1 MHNTFRITSPR
12 QPLRLARR
20 AALSLLA
27 VGFMG
32 VAGMPASL
40 AASATPTVRAPQ
52 VDSPKRVLFVG
63 NSYMYYGDSLH
74 NHVRRMVDAGG
85 IAPLDSLQYKSS
97 TIGGAALDHHP
108 IDWLTTP
115 GRIGVKEPFE
125 LVIMQGGS
133 GEPLSPK
140 RAAKFREV
148 LAENNK
154 LIRARGGKVA
164 LYMTHA
170 YAATHKQ
177 YKPENIRLTEAMYVE
192 AGNEI
197 GALVIPVG
205 LAFEEAYRRH
215 PELVLHKSDGTHPT
229 LIGTYLAASTVYA
242 AVYGKSP
249 VGNPYDYEGAIDA
262 ATAKKLQQVAQDT
275 VERFYRR

>member
-1 MHNTFRITSPR
+1 MQNTFFIPFSR
-12 QPLRLARR
+12 QPLKLARR

-27 VGFMG
+27 VGFMT
-32 VAGMPASL
+32 VASMQASL
-40 AASATPTVRAPQ
+40 AASPAPTVRAPQ

-85 IAPLDSLQYKSS
+85 ITPLDTLKYKSS
-97 TIGGAALDHHP
+97 TIGGSALEHHP
-108 IDWLTTP
+108 VDWLTTP

-133 GEPLSPK
+133 GEPLSAK

-154 LIRARGGKVA
+154 LITARGGKVA

-170 YAATHKQ
+170 YTATHKQ

-215 PELVLHKSDGTHPT
+215 PELVLHKSDATHPS

-249 VGNPYDYEGAIDA
+249 VGNPYDYGGAVDS

-275 VERFYRR
+275 VESFYRR

>member
-1 MHNTFRITSPR
+1 MRKTSFVTALG
-12 QPLRLARR
+12 QPPARARR
-20 AALSLLA
+20 AAVSLLVA
-27 VGFMG
+27 SFMG
-32 VAGMPASL
+32 VVGTASSL
-40 AASATPTVRAPQ
+40 AASPAPTVRAPQ

-85 IAPLDSLQYKSS
+85 IAPEDSLQYKSS
-97 TIGGAALDHHP
+97 TIGGAALEHHP
-108 IDWLTTP
+108 VDWLTTP

-125 LVIMQGGS
+125 LVILQGGS
-133 GEPLSPK
+133 GEPLSPT

-154 LIRARGGKVA
+154 LIRARGGRVA

-170 YAATHKQ
+170 YAAPHKQ
-177 YKPENIRLTEAMYVE
+177 HKPDNLRLTEAMYVE

-249 VGNPYDYEGAIDA
+249 VGNPYEYYGAIDSV
-262 ATAKKLQQVAQDT
+262 TAKKLQQVAQDT

>member
-1 MHNTFRITSPR
+1 MRKTSFVITLGQSPG
-12 QPLRLARR
+12 R
-20 AALSLLA
+20 ACRATLSLLVA
-27 VGFMG
+27 SFMG
-32 VAGMPASL
+32 VVATTSSL
-40 AASATPTVRAPQ
+40 AASPAPTVRAPQ

-85 IAPLDSLQYKSS
+85 IAPLDSLQFKSS
-97 TIGGAALDHHP
+97 TIGGSALEHHP
-108 IDWLTTP
+108 VDWLTTP

-133 GEPLSPK
+133 GEPLSST
-140 RAAKFREV
+140 RAAKFREA

-170 YAATHKQ
+170 YSAQHKQ
-177 YKPENIRLTEAMYVE
+177 YKPDNIRLTEAMYVE

-215 PELVLHKSDGTHPT
+215 PELVLHKSDGTHPS

-249 VGNPYDYEGAIDA
+249 VGNPYTYEGAIDPV
-262 ATAKKLQQVAQDT
+262 TAKKLQQVAQDT

>member
-1 MHNTFRITSPR
+1 MDKDSIKGCSG
-12 QPLRLARR
+12 QPVRLQRR
-20 AALSLLA
+20 ATLSWLA
-27 VGFMG
+27 AAVIGL
-32 VAGMPASL
+32 VGMPASL
-40 AASATPTVRAPQ
+40 AASPTPTVRAPQ

-85 IAPLDSLQYKSS
+85 IARLDTLEYKSS
-97 TIGGAALDHHP
+97 TIGGAALEHQP
-108 IDWLTTP
+108 VDWLTTP

-125 LVIMQGGS
+125 LVILQGGS
-133 GEPLSPK
+133 AEPLVPR
-140 RAAKFREV
+140 RAARFREV
-148 LAENNK
+148 LAEYDQ

-170 YAATHKQ
+170 YTAAHRQ

-192 AGNEI
+192 AGNAI

-215 PELVLHKSDGTHPT
+215 PGMVLHKSDATHPS
-229 LIGTYLAASTVYA
+229 LIGTYLAACTVYA
-242 AVYGKSP
+242 TVYGRSP
-249 VGNPYDYEGAIDA
+249 VGNPYNYEGAIDA
-262 ATAKKLQQVAQDT
+262 DTAKKLQQVAQDT
-275 VERFYRR
+275 VERFFRR

>member
-1 MHNTFRITSPR
+1 MRGAPLIHACR
-12 QPLRLARR
+12 QSLTLTRR
-20 AALSLLA
+20 AALSLLVA
-27 VGFMG
+27 SGMG
-32 VAGMPASL
+32 VAPTTSSL
-40 AASATPTVRAPQ
+40 AASLAPTVRAPQ

-85 IAPLDSLQYKSS
+85 IAPLESLKYKSS
-97 TIGGAALDHHP
+97 TIGGAALEHQP
-108 IDWLTTP
+108 VDWLTTP

-125 LVIMQGGS
+125 LVILQMGS
-133 GEPLSPK
+133 GEPLSPR
-140 RAAKFREV
+140 RAARLREV
-148 LAENNK
+148 LAEYNK
-154 LIRARGGKVA
+154 LIRARGSMVA
-164 LYMTHA
+164 LYMTQA
-170 YAATHKQ
+170 YTSAHRRYQ
-177 YKPENIRLTEAMYVE
+177 PENIRLTEAMYVE

-215 PELVLHKSDGTHPT
+215 PELVLHKSDATHPS
-229 LIGTYLAASTVYA
+229 LIGTYLAACTVYA
-242 AVYGKSP
+242 AVYGRSP
-249 VGNPYDYEGAIDA
+249 VANPYTYEGAIPE

>member
-1 MHNTFRITSPR
+1 MRKTSFNPAR
-12 QPLRLARR
+12 ALPLSLARR

-27 VGFMG
+27 LGLIG
-32 VAGMPASL
+32 VFGTPAGH
-40 AASATPTVRAPQ
+40 AAAEAPTVRAPQ

-63 NSYMYYGDSLH
+63 NSYFYYGDSLH

-85 IAPLDSLQYKSS
+85 IAQLDALQYKSS
-97 TIGGAALDHHP
+97 TIGGAALEHHP

-125 LVIMQGGS
+125 LVILQGGS

-148 LAENNK
+148 LREANQ
-154 LIRARGGKVA
+154 LVRGRGARVA

-170 YAATHKQ
+170 YAPGHKQ
-177 YKPENIRLTEAMYVE
+177 YKPENIRLTEDLYLE
-192 AGNEI
+192 AGNEV

-205 LAFEEAYRRH
+205 LAFEESYRRH
-215 PELVLHKSDGTHPT
+215 PELVLHKSDATHPT
-229 LIGTYLAASTVYA
+229 LIGTFLAACTVYA

-249 VGNPYDYEGAIDA
+249 VGNPYNYEGAIPED
-262 ATAKKLQQVAQDT
+262 TAKKLQQVAQDT

>member
-1 MHNTFRITSPR
+1 MVMASFTSPR
-12 QPLRLARR
+12 PWR
-20 AALSLLA
+20 ALLA
-27 VGFMG
+27 LL
-32 VAGMPASL
+32 VAGLVGLAGAPASQ
-40 AASATPTVRAPQ
+40 AASAEPKVRAPQ

-74 NHVRRMVDAGG
+74 NHVRRMVDAGR
-85 IAPLDSLQYKSS
+85 IAPLDALEYKSS
-97 TIGGAALDHHP
+97 TIGGAALEHHAV
-108 IDWLTTP
+108 DWLTTP

-125 LVIMQGGS
+125 LVILQGGS
-133 GEPLSPK
+133 GEPLSPR
-140 RAAKFREV
+140 RAARFREV
-148 LAENNK
+148 VAEHGK
-154 LIRARGGKVA
+154 LIAARGGKVA

-170 YAATHKQ
+170 YTPTHRQ
-177 YKPENIRLTEAMYVE
+177 YKPENMRLTEAMYVE
-192 AGNEI
+192 AGNDI

-215 PELVLHKSDGTHPT
+215 PELVLHKSDATHPS

-249 VGNPYDYEGAIDA
+249 VGNPYTYEGAIDA